1 MMKKFIYILILLG
14 QTTIWAQ
21 EKLTLE
27 KCYDLVEKN
36 YPLAKQNSLLQ
47 TQSELQ
53 TKIIEKDKLPKLA
66 LNAQA
71 TYQSE
76 VTQVPFSIPNATIEP
91 LNKDQYR
98 ASIDVNQLIY
108 NGGAIKAKTQLKTTQ
123 IKAQQQVVEVNL
135 YQLKSQINQY
145 FFGLLLG
152 QEKQELLL
160 AKRTL
165 LLEKSKEIQA
175 AVKFGAVLPA
185 SEQVIEA
192 EIIKI
197 NQQLNDVK
205 YDQLKLWQHLEEL
218 SGTTFNTNAKL
229 SIPDNFSTENKAIRP
244 ELELFELQNQQIEAS
259 QKVIAITNAPK
270 LNAFVQGG
278 YGNPALNMLNNS
290 FETFYMT
297 GVKLNWTL
305 FDWNKTKKEKE
316 SLEISKQIISS
327 EKETFEVNQKR
338 QLQEVNFEI
347 SKIEDQLKSDS
358 EIIQLRE
365 KIVRSAEAQMKNG
378 VITSSDYLYEVT
390 QLFESKITE
399 QNHRIQL
406 FLSKANHQIIK
417 GI

>member
-1 MMKKFIYILILLG
+1 MKKFVYILLSLFSIPFC
-14 QTTIWAQ
+14 AQ
-21 EKLTLE
+21 EKITLE
-27 KCYDLVEKN
+27 KCYELVEKN
-36 YPLAKQNSLLQ
+36 YPLAKQNQLLQ
-47 TQSELQ
+47 SQSELQ
-53 TKIIEKDKLPKLA
+53 TNILEKEKLPKIA

-76 VTQVPFSIPNATIEP
+76 VTQVPFSMPNATIEP

-98 ASIDVNQLIY
+98 ATLDVNQLLY
-108 NGGAIKAKTQLKTTQ
+108 NGGAIKAQTQLKASQ
-123 IKAQQQVVEVNL
+123 IKTQQKLVDINL
-135 YQLKSQINQY
+135 YQLKNLVNQY
-145 FFGLLLG
+145 YFGLLLG
-152 QEKQELLL
+152 QEKEELLL
-160 AKRTL
+160 TKRKL
-165 LLEKSKEIQA
+165 LQEKSNEIQV

-218 SGTTFNTNAKL
+218 SGTAFNTNAKL
-229 SIPDNFSTENKAIRP
+229 AIPENFSSINDVNRP
-244 ELELFELQNQQIEAS
+244 ELELFELQKQQIEAS
-259 QKVIAITNAPK
+259 QKVIATSNAPK
-270 LNAFVQGG
+270 LNAFLQGG

-297 GVKLNWTL
+297 GIKLNWTL

-316 SLEISKQIISS
+316 VLEISKQIVAS

-338 QLQEVNFEI
+338 QLQEINFEI
-347 SKIEDQLKSDS
+347 GKMETQLKSDK

-378 VITSSDYLYEVT
+378 VITSSDYLNEVT

-399 QNHRIQL
+399 KTHQIQL
-406 FLSKANHQIIK
+406 QLAKANHQIIK

>member
-1 MMKKFIYILILLG
+1 MKNFFYIALCLVS
-14 QTTIWAQ
+14 TSFWAQ

-27 KCYDLVEKN
+27 KCYELVQQN
-36 YPLAKQNSLLQ
+36 YPLAKQNNLLQ
-47 TQSELQ
+47 NQSELQ
-53 TKIIEKDKLPKLA
+53 TKILEKDKLPKVV

-76 VTQVPFSIPNATIEP
+76 VTQVPFSLPNATIEP

-98 ASIDVNQLIY
+98 ATLDVNQLIY
-108 NGGAIKAKTQLKTTQ
+108 NGGAIKAQSQLKTTQ
-123 IKAQQQVVEVNL
+123 IKTQQQMVEVNL
-135 YQLKSQINQY
+135 YHLKNQINQY

-152 QEKQELLL
+152 QEKQELLI
-160 AKRTL
+160 AKRVL
-165 LLEKSKEIQA
+165 LEEKSKEIQV

-197 NQQLNDVK
+197 NQQLNDLK
-205 YDQLKLWQHLEEL
+205 YDQLKLWQNLEAIA
-218 SGTTFNTNAKL
+218 GTTFNTNAKL
-229 SIPDNFSTENKAIRP
+229 AIPDNFSNENKALRP
-244 ELELFELQNQQIEAS
+244 EIQLFELQNQQIEAS
-259 QKVIAITNAPK
+259 QKVISTTNAPK

-297 GVKLNWTL
+297 GVRLNWTL

-316 SLEISKQIISS
+316 VLEISKELIAS

-338 QLQEVNFEI
+338 QLQEINFEI
-347 SKIEDQLKSDS
+347 GKIEYQLKSDK

-365 KIVRSAEAQMKNG
+365 KIVRSADAQLKNG
-378 VITSSDYLYEVT
+378 VITSSDYLNEVT

-399 QNHRIQL
+399 QTHRIQL
-406 FLSKANHQIIK
+406 FLAKANHLIIK